1 MIYLLDTHVFLWAII
16 DPKRL
21 SEKAISVIENNENT
35 ILVSTISLWEISL
48 KYALGKLNL
57 IGLEPNELVNQAKDL
72 GFDLMPVSP
81 ELAASHYKLNAIWH
95 KDPFDRMLI
104 WQAIQNDI
112 ALISKD
118 ENINKYQSAGLKVI
132 W

>member
-1 MIYLLDTHVFLWAII
+1 MIYLLDTHVFLWTII
-16 DPKRL
+16 DTKRISERAL
-21 SEKAISVIENNENT
+21 SIIENNENT
-35 ILVSTISLWEISL
+35 IFVSAISFWEISL

-57 IGLEPNELVNQAKDL
+57 IGLEPNELMWQAKNL

-81 ELAASHYKLNAIWH
+81 ESAASHYKLNAAWH
-95 KDPFDRMLI
+95 RDPFDRMLI

-112 ALISKD
+112 TLISKD
-118 ENINKYQSAGLKVI
+118 ENIDKYQSAGLKII

>member
-1 MIYLLDTHVFLWAII
+1 MIYLLDTHVFLWTIV

-21 SEKAISVIENNENT
+21 SEKAISAIENNENT
-35 ILVSTISLWEISL
+35 ILISAITLWEISL

-57 IGLEPNELVNQAKDL
+57 IGLEPNGLMKQAKDL
-72 GFDLMPVSP
+72 GFDLIPVTA
-81 ELAASHYKLNAIWH
+81 ELAASHYKLDATWH

-104 WQAIQNDI
+104 WQAIQKDI
-112 ALISKD
+112 TLISKD
-118 ENINKYQSAGLKVI
+118 ENINKYQTEGLKVI

>member
-1 MIYLLDTHVFLWAII
+1 MIYLLDTHVFLWTII
-16 DPKRL
+16 DTKRISERAL
-21 SEKAISVIENNENT
+21 SIIENNEDT
-35 ILVSTISLWEISL
+35 IFVSAISFWEISL

-57 IGLEPNELVNQAKDL
+57 IGLEPNELMWQAKNL
-72 GFDLMPVSP
+72 GFDMMPVSP
-81 ELAASHYKLNAIWH
+81 ESAASHYKLNSTWH

-112 ALISKD
+112 ILISKD

>member
-1 MIYLLDTHVFLWAII
+1 MIYLLDTHVFLWTII

-21 SEKAISVIENNENT
+21 SEKAISIIENNENT
-35 ILVSTISLWEISL
+35 IFISAISLWEISL

-57 IGLEPNELVNQAKDL
+57 IGLEPNELMRQAKDL

-81 ELAASHYKLNAIWH
+81 ESAASHYKLNATWH
-95 KDPFDRMLI
+95 RDPFDRMLI
-104 WQAIQNDI
+104 WQAIQKDI
-112 ALISKD
+112 TLISKD
-118 ENINKYQSAGLKVI
+118 ENISKYQSAGLKVV